1 MVVLIC
7 GDCGHAT
14 DVKDDAFAEE
24 LLQLEVFHAPCK
36 GTQGNGVMRRG
47 EPFKH
52 ETIYASPEDIQRAV
66 MNGFPDYFVNVRKT
80 HDNKDLIDLDGR
92 RKEHA

>member
-1 MVVLIC
+1 
-7 GDCGHAT
+7 
-14 DVKDDAFAEE
+14 
-24 LLQLEVFHAPCK
+24 
-36 GTQGNGVMRRG
+36 MRRG

-52 ETIYASPEDIQRAV
+52 ETIYASPEDTHRTV